1 MLTFQKYF
9 QDKNFAKFSLL
20 KDAFRAV
27 DKDKNGVLG
36 PDEVAEAMA
45 SLEIPVDK
53 KIVHR
58 LMSRC
63 DNPQEMTIQD
73 FKNLLWVDDTME
85 TYIDDRKNRRAGG
98 QTVEKKYLWTRIQ
111 QKVDSKFMGSIN
123 DTLEADKRDTGRLHP
138 RLDYNFSSVSYDILS
153 FGERVYDPPREHVT
167 VPVKSRPRFF
177 DAPAPHGRRVAYDR
191 GDTPYNIT
199 SLESPRVPTAEV
211 VKPATAS
218 YAAPVR
224 IVTFARVQASELPTQ
239 QGHMLT
245 KTVV

>member
-85 TYIDDRKNRRAGG
+85 TYIDDRKNRRAGVSCA
-98 QTVEKKYLWTRIQ
+98 QNAPRTK
-111 QKVDSKFMGSIN
+111 
-123 DTLEADKRDTGRLHP
+123 ARLHTTQACWHV
-138 RLDYNFSSVSYDILS
+138 LALLSY
-153 FGERVYDPPREHVT
+153 
-167 VPVKSRPRFF
+167 
-177 DAPAPHGRRVAYDR
+177 
-191 GDTPYNIT
+191 
-199 SLESPRVPTAEV
+199 
-211 VKPATAS
+211 
-218 YAAPVR
+218 
-224 IVTFARVQASELPTQ
+224 TQ
-239 QGHMLT
+239 
-245 KTVV
+245 